1 LQNVPPTRQQRPQ
14 LGPALRRLIR
24 DVARKLPELAHV
36 RASRVL
42 VVSGEARRASRAT
55 IRPLASR
62 LPKSST
68 RRRPV
73 VRFQGRRVLYVI
85 TLRPAFFRRSSA
97 HERVATLLHELYHI
111 STRFDGTLHR
121 GRRHAML
128 PGRRFQ
134 ANLAPLVK
142 RYLAVADAELI
153 AALDYHGE
161 VLVRQWLEKPP
172 LSIQKSSRV
181 RRRYDE
187 AQLFLGPVM
196 MVSRSRRLH

>member
-1 LQNVPPTRQQRPQ
+1 
-14 LGPALRRLIR
+14 LGPALRRLIL
-24 DVARKLPELAHV
+24 DAALKLPELSHV
-36 RASRVL
+36 RASRIL
-42 VVSGEARRASRAT
+42 VVAGEARRSSRAT

-62 LPKSST
+62 LPKHST
-68 RRRPV
+68 RRRPLV
-73 VRFQGRRVLYVI
+73 QFQGRRILYVI

-97 HERVATLLHELYHI
+97 HERVTTLLHELYHV

-134 ANLAPLVK
+134 ASLSPLVK
-142 RYLAVADAELI
+142 RYLGAADPELL
-153 AALDYHGE
+153 APLDHHGE

-172 LSIQKSSRV
+172 LSILPGSKV

-196 MVSRSRRLH
+196 MISRSRRLH

>member
-1 LQNVPPTRQQRPQ
+1 V
-14 LGPALRRLIR
+14 LRRLIR
-24 DVARKLPELAHV
+24 DVATKVPEMAHV
-36 RASRVL
+36 RASRIL

-62 LPKSST
+62 IPKSST
-68 RRRPV
+68 RRRPI
-73 VRFQGRRVLYVI
+73 VRVKGRRVLYVI
-85 TLRPAFFRRSSA
+85 TLRPSFFRESSA

-121 GRRHAML
+121 GRRHAVL

-134 ANLAPLVK
+134 ASLAPLVK
-142 RYLAVADAELI
+142 RYLAVADEDLI
-153 AALDYHGE
+153 AALDHHGE

-172 LSIQKSSRV
+172 LSIRKGSRV

-187 AQLFLGPVM
+187 AQLFLGSVM
-196 MVSRSRRLH
+196 MVSRSRKLH

>member
-1 LQNVPPTRQQRPQ
+1 MPAKRKRRPQ
-14 LGPALRRLIR
+14 LGPALRRLIW
-24 DVARKLPELAHV
+24 DAARKLPELSHV
-36 RASRVL
+36 RASRIL
-42 VVSGEARRASRAT
+42 VVAGEARRSSRAT
-55 IRPLASR
+55 IRPLATR
-62 LPKSST
+62 LPKQST
-68 RRRPV
+68 RRRPMV
-73 VRFQGRRVLYVI
+73 KFQGRRILYVI

-97 HERVATLLHELYHI
+97 YERVTTLLHELYHV

-134 ANLAPLVK
+134 ASLIPLVK
-142 RYLAVADAELI
+142 RYLAAAEADLL
-153 AALDYHGE
+153 AAFDHHGE

-172 LSIQKSSRV
+172 LSILPGSRV

-196 MVSRSRRLH
+196 MVSRTRKLH

>member
-1 LQNVPPTRQQRPQ
+1 
-14 LGPALRRLIR
+14 
-24 DVARKLPELAHV
+24 V
-36 RASRVL
+36 RASRIL
-42 VVSGEARRASRAT
+42 VVAGEARRSSRAT

-62 LPKSST
+62 LPKHSA
-68 RRRPV
+68 RRRPLV
-73 VRFQGRRVLYVI
+73 QFQGRRILYVI

-97 HERVATLLHELYHI
+97 HERVTTLLHELYHV

-134 ANLAPLVK
+134 ANLNPLVK
-142 RYLAVADAELI
+142 RYLGEADPTLL
-153 AALDYHGE
+153 AALDHHGE

-172 LSIQKSSRV
+172 LSILPGSKV

-196 MVSRSRRLH
+196 MVSRARKLH